1 MSSSEALIASFTQ
14 QEHIMASGLDQLLN
28 LQQSALRVREAR
40 QELLASNIA
49 NADTPNYKARDINF
63 STTLQNVANGKQGSN
78 ASLPLTTTAA
88 THLTAKTSSSLNGS
102 IQYRNDQ
109 QGRIDGNDVD
119 TDKERMQ
126 FADNGLHY
134 EATVTL
140 VTAQIHNMLAV
151 IQS

>member
-1 MSSSEALIASFTQ
+1 MSNAL
-14 QEHIMASGLDQLLN
+14 DNLLHVS
-28 LQQSALRVREAR
+28 QTALRIREAR
-40 QELLASNIA
+40 QEVLASNIA

-63 STTLQNVANGKQGSN
+63 SATLANMVSGKPSGN
-78 ASLPLTTTAA
+78 ANAQPAQAGLALTA
-88 THLTAKTSSSLNGS
+88 TSGAHLTAKNLTPVSAA

-109 QGRIDGNDVD
+109 QGSIDGNDVD
-119 TDKERMQ
+119 TDKERNQ

-134 EATVTL
+134 EATVTF